1 MKILIVEDNT
11 TILTALKQGFKYKN
25 VITDHCTDGLEGM
38 EKLKNN
44 TYDLAILDLELPG
57 MRGEE
62 IVKQGK
68 GMKIRTPLLIL
79 TASKDI
85 ETKAMLLEAGAD
97 DYMEKPYSF
106 EELYARMMA
115 ILRRSEKSFPSEYLV
130 IDDLEI
136 LPEKRIARRG
146 KREID
151 LRGREYDL
159 LKYLMCHPNQVISRS
174 TLMEEVWGYSTSVLS
189 NTVDTHISSLR
200 SKIDKD
206 FKKKLIKTIHGVGYM
221 LEADL

>member
-11 TILTALKQGFKYKN
+11 TIFTALRQGFKCKN

-44 TYDLAILDLELPG
+44 TYDLAIIDLELPG

-68 GMKIRTPLLIL
+68 EMKIRTPLLIL
-79 TASKDI
+79 TASKDV

-115 ILRRSEKSFPSEYLV
+115 ILRRSEKYFPSEYL
-130 IDDLEI
+130 IIEDLEI
-136 LPEKRIARRG
+136 IPEKRIAKRG
-146 KREID
+146 KKEID

-174 TLMEEVWGYSTSVLS
+174 TLMEEVWGYATSVLS